1 MRIPL
6 QAISEERKFMANR
19 NDKPSDNVPGAYY
32 VDNTCID
39 CDLCRTAAPR
49 IFKRQDEGGYS
60 YAFYQPKTAEEIAEA
75 EEGRL
80 GCPTDSIGNDGEAG

>member
-6 QAISEERKFMANR
+6 QSIPDERKFMANR

-39 CDLCRTAAPR
+39 CDLCRQIAPR
-49 IFKRQDEGGYS
+49 SFKRNDEGGYS
-60 YAFYQPKTAEEIAEA
+60 YVWKQPATPEEIAEA
-75 EEGRL
+75 EEARQS
-80 GCPTDSIGNDGEAG
+80 CPTDTIGNDGDS